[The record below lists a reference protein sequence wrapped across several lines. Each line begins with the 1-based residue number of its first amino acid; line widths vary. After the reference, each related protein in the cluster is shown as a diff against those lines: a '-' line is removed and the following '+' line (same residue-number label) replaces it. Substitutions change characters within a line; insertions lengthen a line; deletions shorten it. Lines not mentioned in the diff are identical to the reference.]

1 MGLPE
6 GLASPPASSALP
18 LRVAEA
24 SRTEAK
30 AARLLLARSRT
41 EAPEPL
47 LLLASSSGPEA
58 EAPAALERHGARE
71 AYLKTTGESISALAL
86 IPPLSVGSRHPHSLN
101 FRAFHRCGLGPGSG
115 PGEIRE
121 SERRRRAERD
131 LVWLERS
138 G

>member
-6 GLASPPASSALP
+6 GLATPPASSALP
-18 LRVAEA
+18 EA

-30 AARLLLARSRT
+30 APARRLLARSRPEST
-41 EAPEPL
+41 EPL

-86 IPPLSVGSRHPHSLN
+86 IPPLSVCLGPHPHSLN
-101 FRAFHRCGLGPGSG
+101 FPRFSLLRA
-115 PGEIRE
+115 PGEIRG
-121 SERRRRAERD
+121 ERA
-131 LVWLERS
+131 
-138 G
+138 